1 MTISR
6 YQNDP
11 VLNLGTNFGS
21 PRYLSRIRNFINS
34 GQISID
40 QQIILNEEQ
49 RLDILAGQFYGNSR
63 YWWIIAIASGIGY
76 GLQVPP
82 GTIITIPNLN
92 EVLVS
97 I

>member
-6 YQNDP
+6 HQNDS
-11 VLNLGTNFGS
+11 VLNFGTNFGS
-21 PRYLSRIRNFINS
+21 PQYLTRVRNLINS
-34 GQISID
+34 GQIPIEN
-40 QQIILNEEQ
+40 QLILNEEQ

-82 GTIITIPNLN
+82 GTIITVPNLN
-92 EVLVS
+92 SVLVS